1 MNDDIRKSLHELLDR
16 IVDFNESHS
25 RYELVA
31 EFSDEYV
38 SIDNKEENLY
48 DDFFAD
54 ANFNRG
60 TGDTEIRALIND
72 IDDYEREIKYA

>member
-16 IVDFNESHS
+16 IVDFNASHS

-31 EFSDEYV
+31 EFSDKYV
-38 SIDNKEENLY
+38 SIDNKEDLY

-72 IDDYEREIKYA
+72 IDDYEREIRNA